1 MVGRESRDR
10 MGVRNYGIDEDIRNV
25 RRIEP
30 FAQLLGFMD
39 EGRADNDGVGDLV
52 GDAVECGFAGIYV
65 VLVLVGVV
73 AGDIDVRIL
82 FDRVLDTRLNGTPI
96 LPGAGDGGGDGD
108 PEGLAA
114 GDSRDVEVEFV
125 VYFGQHPFHG
135 FPARPG
141 DIASVVQ
148 DSVDG
153 PGRYA
158 SHLCN
163 VFDFYLLSYHL
174 YLSFG
179 ITPAAN
185 LSQIILVF
193 KKNGYICEVCT
204 NTVG

>member
-1 MVGRESRDR
+1 
-10 MGVRNYGIDEDIRNV
+10 
-25 RRIEP
+25 
-30 FAQLLGFMD
+30 MD

-65 VLVLVGVV
+65 VLVVVGVV

-141 DIASVVQ
+141 DIAW
-148 DSVDG
+148 
-153 PGRYA
+153 
-158 SHLCN
+158 LCRIRST
-163 VFDFYLLSYHL
+163 VPAD
-174 YLSFG
+174 
-179 ITPAAN
+179 TPAIFAMSLIFIFCRAICIC
-185 LSQIILVF
+185 LSGLRPLQIYHKLF
-193 KKNGYICEVCT
+193 WFSKKMVTFAKCVRTQSAEKL
-204 NTVG
+204 